1 MAVLVLWYAKSMN
14 QDTEYESDFVDLVY
28 ESLLLAEQEAESDQ
42 RRFSSEDILRAIASE
57 LGSAIKTFRKTL
69 PPLIASLQ

>member
-57 LGSAIKTFRKTL
+57 LGSAIKTF
-69 PPLIASLQ
+69 

>member
-14 QDTEYESDFVDLVY
+14 QDTEYERDFVDLVY

-57 LGSAIKTFRKTL
+57 LGSAIKTF
-69 PPLIASLQ
+69 